1 MMEMAQAQQGG
12 STAVDPLL
20 QDRASG
26 EIRVLIELDHRAQD
40 ASKDRDRDC
49 ITAADGYPTVR
60 LSARMRPTRTSVA
73 AAVALTLT

>member
-60 LSARMRPTRTSVA
+60 LSARMRSTRTSMA
-73 AAVALTLT
+73 TAVALGLA

>member
-1 MMEMAQAQQGG
+1 MMEMAQAQQGS

-60 LSARMRPTRTSVA
+60 LSARMRPSRTSVA